1 MDVTRRTLFP
11 EENGRRPLDQTPLHR
26 SQWTICANAH
36 HRLTSISL
44 SFGGLRIILY
54 HVIIISTIVSMGT
67 LHPVRLSYV
76 VSASRFT
83 PPLLLSP
90 TSDSPVHVLFHM
102 MTMIGPQR
110 YPYDKGRVQ
119 KPQSR
124 NNSVLFTFSV
134 MSASVTVIFG
144 RKIAFLV
151 KSFLSYVRY
160 KGRGTSLMECLLFH
174 FGNDATSHQS
184 SSWMLICVFKTVDVW
199 SISAFSLSQPRVP
212 LKNQLEPPLRLITA
226 QSPPMNGE
234 IVVWRDN
241 KYDSL
246 PILLTFPLKIRAR
259 INLCNL

>member
-1 MDVTRRTLFP
+1 MV
-11 EENGRRPLDQTPLHR
+11 EGHQTPLHR

-54 HVIIISTIVSMGT
+54 HIIIISTIVSMGT

-124 NNSVLFTFSV
+124 KNSVLFTFSRYV
-134 MSASVTVIFG
+134 GVCNSDFWAKNCLFG
-144 RKIAFLV
+144 EKLCP
-151 KSFLSYVRY
+151 LQG
-160 KGRGTSLMECLLFH
+160 KG
-174 FGNDATSHQS
+174 
-184 SSWMLICVFKTVDVW
+184 
-199 SISAFSLSQPRVP
+199 
-212 LKNQLEPPLRLITA
+212 
-226 QSPPMNGE
+226 
-234 IVVWRDN
+234 
-241 KYDSL
+241 YL
-246 PILLTFPLKIRAR
+246 P
-259 INLCNL
+259 N

>member
-1 MDVTRRTLFP
+1 MLLQSYSQNPV
-11 EENGRRPLDQTPLHR
+11 ENTSLTIGCNKKNLVPRGKWSKATGSNSVASEPVDNLRKCTSSANFYFLVLH
-26 SQWTICANAH
+26 I
-36 HRLTSISL
+36 
-44 SFGGLRIILY
+44 
-54 HVIIISTIVSMGT
+54 IIISTIVSMGT

-124 NNSVLFTFSV
+124 KNSVLFTFSV

-212 LKNQLEPPLRLITA
+212 LKNQLKPPLRLITA

-234 IVVWRDN
+234 LVAWRDN

-246 PILLTFPLKIRAR
+246 PILLTFPL
-259 INLCNL
+259 

>member
-1 MDVTRRTLFP
+1 MEKSLTIGCNKKNLVPRGKWSKATGSNSVASEPVDNLRKCTSSANFYFLV
-11 EENGRRPLDQTPLHR
+11 LH
-26 SQWTICANAH
+26 I
-36 HRLTSISL
+36 
-44 SFGGLRIILY
+44 
-54 HVIIISTIVSMGT
+54 IIISTIVSMGT

-124 NNSVLFTFSV
+124 KNSVLFTFSV

-151 KSFLSYVRY
+151 KSFLSYVRC
-160 KGRGTSLMECLLFH
+160 KGYLPNGMPSFSFWQWCH
-174 FGNDATSHQS
+174 FS
-184 SSWMLICVFKTVDVW
+184 SIIIMNVD
-199 SISAFSLSQPRVP
+199 
-212 LKNQLEPPLRLITA
+212 
-226 QSPPMNGE
+226 
-234 IVVWRDN
+234 
-241 KYDSL
+241 
-246 PILLTFPLKIRAR
+246 
-259 INLCNL
+259 LCI